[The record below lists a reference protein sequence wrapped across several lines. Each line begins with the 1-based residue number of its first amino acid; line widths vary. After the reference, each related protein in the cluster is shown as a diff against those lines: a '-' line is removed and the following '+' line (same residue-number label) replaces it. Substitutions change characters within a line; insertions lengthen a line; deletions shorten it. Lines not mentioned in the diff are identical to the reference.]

1 MQENWQIYERAKC
14 DKDTLWQDS
23 FHSELTTFIYMAE
36 RSLCKFA
43 NLLYRDLSHYAIFKY
58 GFKSKHDVLKLLNE
72 N

>member
-1 MQENWQIYERAKC
+1 MQENWQIYKRAKC
-14 DKDTLWQDS
+14 DKYNNGRIL
-23 FHSELTTFIYMAE
+23 FIVKLTTFIYMAE

-43 NLLYRDLSHYAIFKY
+43 NLLYCDLSHYTIFKY